1 MQGISGT
8 AVERRRRDEVMM
20 FTEEFFPYQLQD
32 SSRIYDDEVLEE
44 QDAMLNEIQLE
55 DFADVLK
62 KKAFNSLLREDRIK
76 PFLDIVMENLKQRV
90 SIYIVSS
97 AKVAWKSQ
105 LEKVSN
111 KHVFLSIRILQMNII
126 KSLKIIT

>member
-1 MQGISGT
+1 
-8 AVERRRRDEVMM
+8 MM

>member
-90 SIYIVSS
+90 SIFIASS
-97 AKVAWKSQ
+97 AEVTWKSQ
-105 LEKVSN
+105 LEKVGNKRFLIEMNPSN
-111 KHVFLSIRILQMNII
+111 KHY
-126 KSLKIIT
+126 

>member
-111 KHVFLSIRILQMNII
+111 KHVFLINMFFYRYEFF
-126 KSLKIIT
+126 K

>member
-62 KKAFNSLLREDRIK
+62 KKAFNSLLREA
-76 PFLDIVMENLKQRV
+76 LVCAHQV
-90 SIYIVSS
+90 SY
-97 AKVAWKSQ
+97 
-105 LEKVSN
+105 
-111 KHVFLSIRILQMNII
+111 H
-126 KSLKIIT
+126 